1 MRISLLGAN
10 HWGPSASNFF
20 LFIIKLYWFFH
31 NINLCYVFLHIYLY
45 HLENLSLRK
54 VVYGYYFVNRKV
66 KKLFNFNFFY
76 HVVLHSLYSIKLLW
90 YLSSVFNSL
99 VRCTYTI
106 IIPPQLESVSHNT
119 LNSNVYIHES
129 GKTK

>member
-1 MRISLLGAN
+1 MLR
-10 HWGPSASNFF
+10 FF
-20 LFIIKLYWFFH
+20 TYLFVSFGKSKFTESSTRV
-31 NINLCYVFLHIYLY
+31 N
-45 HLENLSLRK
+45 
-54 VVYGYYFVNRKV
+54 FVNRKV